1 MKIIDEGMS
10 FDNLVGSWGGAVG
23 MPQFIPTTYMD
34 SGYDWDDDNIVDIW
48 SNYEDVFASI
58 ANYLTSI
65 DKNPWNDQI
74 TWGFEVIPPD
84 NISNIFNSFKQIN
97 PKGCGA
103 VKSRSISKSLDEW
116 QKFGF
121 RTIEK
126 NNLPKIKSIEARLV
140 SPDGVSG
147 RMFLVYQNYKNILYY
162 NCSSYYAIA
171 ISLLSDAIKN

>member
-1 MKIIDEGMS
+1 MNYITNRNNKNKNKNYFTINIKE
-10 FDNLVGSWGGAVG
+10 
-23 MPQFIPTTYMD
+23 IYD
-34 SGYDWDDDNIVDIW
+34 S
-48 SNYEDVFASI
+48 S
-58 ANYLTSI
+58 
-65 DKNPWNDQI
+65 
-74 TWGFEVIPPD
+74 
-84 NISNIFNSFKQIN
+84 KQKD